1 MRWPLILVP
10 FCALS
15 AGSLVG
21 QRLQLQG
28 SRVVFPEGNVIGAA
42 VSNNEIFIQQSVFRP
57 NGSIISVSRRLLSWS
72 LTTNSVLKEIML
84 GVGESTLVADDC
96 GRVEA
101 LEDGERI
108 LVCENYATLAILHG
122 DSLMPVSTIHCVGH
136 IYDFAVDE
144 TLKLVFV
151 ASRTNPDV
159 QYLTTFDIISGK
171 QVGQTT
177 ISSGTA
183 DNVQIAI
190 DSRTKEVAVVE
201 SRLEHSGYKTDV
213 YACGYMQ
220 TMTCAYVV
228 TLQQTSQIAMWG
240 RDVFL
245 ASGLLADD
253 RRVCITSVNFGTHA
267 VAHQYCSPRT
277 GVHYGVGVIDGRY
290 VIGYTGIG
298 KSFAWKE
305 ATLTKSNSVSVWR
318 YEDGTVAAKALQEG
332 AGGPFQS
339 GARIACG
346 KSPRFLLY
354 SELSNV
360 AYFYSISDATVN

>member
-1 MRWPLILVP
+1 MRWALILVL
-10 FCALS
+10 FCPLS
-15 AGSLVG
+15 ARSLFG
-21 QRLQLQG
+21 QGLQLQG
-28 SRVVFPEGNVIGAA
+28 SKVVFPQGNVIGAA
-42 VSNNEIFIQQSVFRP
+42 VSDKEIFIEQSVFHSDGPVVR
-57 NGSIISVSRRLLSWS
+57 VSRRLLSWS

-84 GVGESTLVADDC
+84 GAGESTLVADDC

-101 LEDGERI
+101 LEEGERI
-108 LVCENYATLAILHG
+108 LVCENYATLAVLNG

-136 IYDFAVDE
+136 IYDFAVDD

-151 ASRTNPDV
+151 ASRTDPDT
-159 QYLTTFDIISGK
+159 QYLMTFDIISGK
-171 QVGQTT
+171 QVGQTR

-183 DNVQIAI
+183 DKLQIAV

-213 YACGYMQ
+213 YACGYTQ

-240 RDVFL
+240 QDVFL

-253 RRVCITSVNFGTHA
+253 RHVCITSVNLDTRA

-318 YEDGTVAAKALQEG
+318 YEDGNVAAKAVQEG
-332 AGGPFQS
+332 ADGPFQS

-346 KSPRFLLY
+346 KSPRFVLY
-354 SELSNV
+354 SELSNI
-360 AYFYSISDATVN
+360 AYVYSISDATMN